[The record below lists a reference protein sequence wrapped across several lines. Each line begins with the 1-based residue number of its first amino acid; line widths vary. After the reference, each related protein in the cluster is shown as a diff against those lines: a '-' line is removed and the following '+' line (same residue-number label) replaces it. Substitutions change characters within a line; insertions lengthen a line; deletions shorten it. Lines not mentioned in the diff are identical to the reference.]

1 MKWINRRVDKWG
13 KVDQMEKWEEV
24 DNINKW
30 DKMDIYE
37 QVLTKHNKTVTNK
50 HKKQT
55 KITVKMYRYY
65 HKY

>member
-1 MKWINRRVDKWG
+1 MKWINRRVDKWD

-24 DNINKW
+24 DNIDKW
-30 DKMDIYE
+30 DIYE
-37 QVLTKHNKTVTNK
+37 KVLTKHNKTVTNK